1 MCGASVDPP
10 GGVVQR
16 FDVMSVAK
24 VTEITAS
31 SPTSFDDA
39 MKVGISRAVK
49 TLDKVTGAWIKDQ
62 EVRVDGDKV
71 VEYRVHMKVTFVL
84 TD

>member
-1 MCGASVDPP
+1 
-10 GGVVQR
+10 
-16 FDVMSVAK
+16 MSVAK